1 MADIRITDLVDP
13 EEIRKLQELDAELR
27 TVLDT
32 YTKVAKDL
40 AQGLE
45 VDIKVAGDIDK
56 LEKLLTEKGKEAANA
71 QQRLTDVMEEQGQVI
86 ANTTNTISRQL
97 MEQERV
103 NKTTRAA
110 YTEQERVNKLLEHFH
125 DTYENQID
133 SLIRINRQLEE
144 NKKKQKENEQ
154 ALKAGRMSAADFAK
168 AQADLMMST
177 RDLTQQKRT
186 LNQIL
191 TAEEKANQTVE
202 GSYVHLSQQLELL
215 KKAYKELGDDS
226 RDSDFGKELEE
237 TIQNLDAHLKDM
249 AADMGEFQ
257 RNVGNY
263 AIAGQQGVVATE
275 SVIAAMNQE
284 ARTTQDL
291 IDQTRILEDAKRMLN
306 TSDENYEST
315 LARLNEKIEDNKR
328 KLSDVSDIIDK
339 DATSIAEAE
348 AQNKR
353 LQEALKHVDLSSDD
367 AQETIERLNR
377 KIAENTRLMR
387 DNTPAIEDQTQA
399 TEQRTR
405 ANQDAASEL
414 LGLVGINNNFGESLR
429 GLSQTNAGGVME
441 GLGTK
446 AKALGQT
453 LLGLLSNPWVL
464 AFLGIAGVAAG
475 VKWWYDYNKGLVE
488 ATKLTKDFTGLSGS
502 ELKGV
507 RNEVQAVADSYDKDF
522 REVLEATNALAK
534 QFGISFQEA
543 MQLVEDGFVA
553 GADANG
559 EFLENVKE
567 YPAYFREAG
576 LSASEFIAIT
586 TQANKAGIYSD
597 KGIDVIKEGNLRI
610 REMTKATAEALD
622 AIGISS
628 KEVQQSLADGSKTT
642 FDIMQEVSAKLAEF
656 PEASTEVG
664 TALAD
669 IFGGPGEDAG
679 LQYILTLKDI
689 DTNLDNVKDR
699 AGELAELQ
707 EEQMRSQVELENVIA
722 SVFDATGGSFES
734 MTTKAKTFV
743 NDGIIA
749 IIKGCVD
756 IVNWFIRMY
765 NKSLVV
771 RGAVN
776 SIVNSFKTMWEVAKF
791 ILKQLVDSFKAMGT
805 VIEGVVTLDW
815 DKVKSGW
822 TTGMN
827 ALKGNVET
835 MARNIASNTANAFN
849 NTLDDEMQEVTLD
862 VGFRGTTTPTPNNRN
877 TGRSGYTPKGTDEE
891 KKAREKA
898 AKEAEKAAKEALKQ
912 LQDLEESKI
921 ALMKDGHEKDMATIR
936 LNFKKKLDAIKGNSA
951 REQEMRINLLA
962 QMQKALEECE
972 LKYQQNLASINLA
985 NRLASVRKGSKEEL
999 DLKLAQIEA
1008 SRAKELAEAEK
1019 TGADITLINEKF
1031 NKQRLELEEE
1041 YAAKQLQVIQKKY
1054 ADQEEAS
1061 NTALIVELNNLKT
1074 QYAKK
1079 LAAAKGD
1086 AAAQTKLKE
1095 QFEEESASI
1104 QEKYA
1109 MQTAKSAIALIEE
1122 ELKTENLSAEERA
1135 NLTRQLAQAKA
1146 QLEQQMAD
1154 AAIANIERVNEKDAK
1169 SREQRIKNAQQWLQV
1184 AADSLNSI
1192 NDLISTIYDA
1202 KISKVEEEQEAN
1214 TEAGEAEQE
1223 RIAQM
1228 VEQNVITEEEGEARK
1243 RAAEDKTAKKN
1254 EELEKKKAKL
1264 KEKQAK
1270 FDKLNSIAQCG
1281 IATAIAIMNALQ
1293 MQPFP
1298 VGIAMAAIAAAMGA
1312 VQLATIIA
1320 TPLPKYAKGTSHHKG
1335 GPAIV
1340 GDGGV
1345 PEVITYGG
1353 NAWITPDKPT
1363 LVDLPAGAAVIPDVS
1378 NLDESELAVARPLMQ
1393 GGKDAPK
1400 PYNDAKVID
1409 RLDNL
1414 IFIKQ
1419 RESRTRRQSD
1429 IDSQLASYLIS
1440 KSV

>member
-1 MADIRITDLVDP
+1 
-13 EEIRKLQELDAELR
+13 
-27 TVLDT
+27 
-32 YTKVAKDL
+32 
-40 AQGLE
+40 
-45 VDIKVAGDIDK
+45 
-56 LEKLLTEKGKEAANA
+56 
-71 QQRLTDVMEEQGQVI
+71 
-86 ANTTNTISRQL
+86 
-97 MEQERV
+97 
-103 NKTTRAA
+103 
-110 YTEQERVNKLLEHFH
+110 
-125 DTYENQID
+125 
-133 SLIRINRQLEE
+133 
-144 NKKKQKENEQ
+144 
-154 ALKAGRMSAADFAK
+154 
-168 AQADLMMST
+168 
-177 RDLTQQKRT
+177 
-186 LNQIL
+186 
-191 TAEEKANQTVE
+191 
-202 GSYVHLSQQLELL
+202 
-215 KKAYKELGDDS
+215 
-226 RDSDFGKELEE
+226 
-237 TIQNLDAHLKDM
+237 
-249 AADMGEFQ
+249 
-257 RNVGNY
+257 
-263 AIAGQQGVVATE
+263 
-275 SVIAAMNQE
+275 
-284 ARTTQDL
+284 
-291 IDQTRILEDAKRMLN
+291 
-306 TSDENYEST
+306 
-315 LARLNEKIEDNKR
+315 
-328 KLSDVSDIIDK
+328 
-339 DATSIAEAE
+339 
-348 AQNKR
+348 
-353 LQEALKHVDLSSDD
+353 
-367 AQETIERLNR
+367 
-377 KIAENTRLMR
+377 
-387 DNTPAIEDQTQA
+387 
-399 TEQRTR
+399 
-405 ANQDAASEL
+405 
-414 LGLVGINNNFGESLR
+414 
-429 GLSQTNAGGVME
+429 
-441 GLGTK
+441 
-446 AKALGQT
+446 
-453 LLGLLSNPWVL
+453 
-464 AFLGIAGVAAG
+464 
-475 VKWWYDYNKGLVE
+475 
-488 ATKLTKDFTGLSGS
+488 
-502 ELKGV
+502 
-507 RNEVQAVADSYDKDF
+507 
-522 REVLEATNALAK
+522 
-534 QFGISFQEA
+534 

-553 GADANG
+553 GADVNG

-656 PEASTEVG
+656 PESSSEVG

-815 DKVKSGW
+815 DKIKSGW
-822 TTGMN
+822 SDGMN

-835 MARNIASNTANAFN
+835 MARNIASNTAQAFN
-849 NTLDDEMQEVTLD
+849 NTLDDELQEVTLD
-862 VGFRGTTTPTPNNRN
+862 VGFRGTPTPTPNNRN
-877 TGRSGYTPKGTDEE
+877 TGHSGYTPKETDEE

-898 AKEAEKAAKEALKQ
+898 AKDAEKAAKEQLKI
-912 LQDLEESKI
+912 LHDLEDAKI
-921 ALMKDGHEKDMATIR
+921 QAMEDGHEKDLALIR
-936 LNFKKKLDAIKGNSA
+936 LNFKKKIDAITGNSTQ
-951 REQEMRINLLA
+951 EQQLRVALVE
-962 QMQKALEECE
+962 QMMKALADCE
-972 LKYQQNLASINLA
+972 LKYQTELAKINLQ
-985 NRLASVRKGSKEEL
+985 NRLASVEKGSKEEL
-999 DLKLAQIEA
+999 DLKLAQLES
-1008 SRAKELAEAEK
+1008 SRAAELKAAEK

-1031 NKQRLELEEE
+1031 NKQRLELEED

-1074 QYAKK
+1074 LYAKK
-1079 LAAAKGD
+1079 LVAAKGD
-1086 AAAQTKLKE
+1086 AAAQAKLKE

-1109 MQTAKSAIALIEE
+1109 IQTAKSAIALIEE

-1320 TPLPKYAKGTSHHKG
+1320 TPLPKYAKGTANHKG

-1378 NLDESELAVARPLMQ
+1378 NLDESELTVTRPLMQ

-1419 RESRTRRQSD
+1419 RESRARRLSD
-1429 IDSQLASYLIS
+1429 IDNQLASYLIS